1 MKHGNVENTT
11 GKTRV
16 SFDFR
21 VHLYQDHYLVDK
33 KAKSINTNIP
43 FTIGGYYEVMDKL
56 GDEREGETI
65 TWS

>member
-1 MKHGNVENTT
+1 M
-11 GKTRV
+11 
-16 SFDFR
+16 
-21 VHLYQDHYLVDK
+21 
-33 KAKSINTNIP
+33 SINTNIP